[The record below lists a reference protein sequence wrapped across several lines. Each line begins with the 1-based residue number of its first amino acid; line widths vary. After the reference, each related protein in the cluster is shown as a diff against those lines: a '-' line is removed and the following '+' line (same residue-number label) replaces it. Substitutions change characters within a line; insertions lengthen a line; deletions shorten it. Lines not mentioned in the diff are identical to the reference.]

1 MLCPQCNKELKFEGE
16 FYSSIAEL
24 NSSGEIEGEVC
35 ITLSCAECNEELGE
49 YTIELELD
57 ITNFSEDH
65 EDENEHDLTVDLED
79 ESFEEYVDTDTQ
91 LQHPGASA
99 TVHVSCICGKSISYA
114 WSNYDEPEDVY
125 KELGLA

>member
-65 EDENEHDLTVDLED
+65 EDENEH
-79 ESFEEYVDTDTQ
+79 
-91 LQHPGASA
+91 PGASA